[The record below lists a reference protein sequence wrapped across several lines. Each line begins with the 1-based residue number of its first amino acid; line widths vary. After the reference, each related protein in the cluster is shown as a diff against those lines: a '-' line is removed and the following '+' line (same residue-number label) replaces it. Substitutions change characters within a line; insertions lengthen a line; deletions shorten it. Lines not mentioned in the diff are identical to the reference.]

1 MKRYLR
7 IGGPR
12 DAVDTSGRRL
22 GHSTKDVYLDGAKYI
37 DLRKVLVLMAIGGV
51 AGGLSWGLGEW
62 WPGSIIVAFIAGIA
76 FAEGYHDV

>member
-12 DAVDTSGRRL
+12 DAVDQSGKRIGRF
-22 GHSTKDVYLDGAKYI
+22 TRDVYFDGAKYVA
-37 DLRKVLVLMAIGGV
+37 LRKLLVLMAIGGV
-51 AGGLSWGLGEW
+51 AGVLSWGLGEW
-62 WPGSIIVAFIAGIA
+62 WPGSFIVAFIAGIA